1 MKDQLMNTSFTNKEP
16 STAPERNCIEQLSP
30 DSLLPNPLYCEMDLP
45 TLAVQCLRELDNRQ
59 QGEPYTD
66 TYGLELFHRAIMQ
79 SDQEARTWVQ
89 YCFGELV
96 REWLHR
102 HPQRALACRLDSE
115 EHYVTQ
121 TFERFWQAAV
131 HTQEGTICSMEGA
144 LRYVRASLNGTLLE
158 TLRAFSGPGESPISH
173 PHEAEE
179 KLIQKRVAGSE
190 VWALIQDSIHNPRE
204 QRLAYLLFHCGLS
217 PREVLR
223 YCSREFDDLHEISH
237 LRYSILEHLLRR
249 TDQFPLQLTAD
260 GASEQGEDE
269 GGGEVRER
277 ME

>member
-1 MKDQLMNTSFTNKEP
+1 MEDHVMDTCFTNKAP
-16 STAPERNCIEQLSP
+16 STAQEKNFIEQLSP
-30 DSLLPNPLYCEMDLP
+30 DSRMLNPLYCEMDLP
-45 TLAVQCLRELDNRQ
+45 TLAAQCLRELDNYR

-66 TYGLELFHRAIMQ
+66 TYGLELLHRAIIQ
-79 SDQEARTWVQ
+79 NDQEAWTWVQ
-89 YCFGELV
+89 HCFGGLV
-96 REWLHR
+96 RGWLHR
-102 HPQRALACRLDSE
+102 HPQRASAYLLESE

-131 HTQEGTICSMEGA
+131 HTQEGAIDSMEGA

-158 TLRAFSGPGESPISH
+158 TLRASSGSGESSISH

-179 KLIQKRVAGSE
+179 RLIQKKAAGSE
-190 VWALIQDSIHNPRE
+190 VWALIQESIHSPRE
-204 QRLAYLLFHCGLS
+204 QRLAFLLFHCGLS
-217 PREVLR
+217 PREVLQ

-249 TDQFPLQLTAD
+249 TDQFPLRHTAD
-260 GASEQGEDE
+260 DVSEQVDDE